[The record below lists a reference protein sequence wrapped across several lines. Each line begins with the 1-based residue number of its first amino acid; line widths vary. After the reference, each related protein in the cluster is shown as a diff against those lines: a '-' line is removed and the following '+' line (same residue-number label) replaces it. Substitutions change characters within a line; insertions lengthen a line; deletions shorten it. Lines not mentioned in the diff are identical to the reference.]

1 MKTTIS
7 RNSKLKIFSLLA
19 LVGSTVLVSDPIQRN
34 ILSEPFRFQSAL
46 SNVPTKSGISN
57 RPDFAPDEIVI
68 KFKPHIAND
77 ELFSRSRSLGF
88 NVENVSKRAHFTTV
102 KIANTETIEEAVS
115 RAKRDPAVEYAEPK
129 YYYYAQATA
138 PNDTDFGKLW
148 GLKNTAQ
155 TISSPSY
162 TINNPGTS
170 GNDMNVLGAW
180 DVTTSC
186 SSIIVA
192 VLDTGINYNHED
204 LAGNMWD
211 GSAGCVDKNGT
222 AIGGG
227 CPNHGWDF
235 AGNGTVA
242 DNDPIDEEGHGSHVA
257 GTIGAVGNNNKGIS
271 GVCQTAKLMSVRV
284 LGVGGGSNAS
294 VADGIYFAVRNGA
307 KVINMS
313 LGGASYSQLIYDAVE
328 YAKTNDVL
336 VVVAAGNEN
345 FDLSLS
351 TKNSYPCENNNTNQI
366 CIAALDQNYARAN
379 FSNYDTTLTAANRT
393 VDFGAPGTNIHSI
406 FGSET
411 TFDEG
416 ASNYTGWTTEGSGGA
431 VTWAYQS
438 CTVGTGTLKGLALPN
453 DCSVIGWNF
462 TPPYLT
468 PTSVAF
474 GLDRKVYKTFTIPA
488 NSTKV
493 SVFHTIVSDGE
504 GYTNSCYDYTE
515 AYSKNA
521 TGSPFTGGSLM
532 TMADYNR
539 QVYATKFCRLGN
551 VSFIGSEEV
560 ILNSCMNSANTNC
573 TVGYR
578 HVSDFSTQNG
588 GVMIGDFHLSAWI
601 RSNNNYGLYNGTS
614 MATPNVAGVAALIRA
629 YNPLLTH
636 AEVIQKLIDGG
647 TATASLTANTK
658 YGKSIN
664 ANESVKHLNQVT
676 GVSATLQ

>member
-1 MKTTIS
+1 MKTILS
-7 RNSKLKIFSLLA
+7 HNSKLKILSLFV

-34 ILSEPFRFQSAL
+34 FLSEPFQFQSTL
-46 SNVPTKSGISN
+46 SNTVAKSGRSN
-57 RPDFAPDEIVI
+57 KPDFAPDEIVI
-68 KFKPHIAND
+68 KFKPYISND

-102 KIANTETIEEAVS
+102 KIASTETIEEAVV

-129 YYYYAQATA
+129 YYYYAQAAA

-148 GLKNTAQ
+148 GLNNTNQ
-155 TISSPSY
+155 TITSPSY
-162 TINNPGTS
+162 TTNNPPGAAAV
-170 GNDMNVLGAW
+170 GKDMNVLGAW

-204 LAGNMWD
+204 LADNMWD
-211 GSAGCVDKNGT
+211 GSASCLDKNGAT
-222 AIGGG
+222 ISGG
-227 CPNHGWDF
+227 CPKHGWDF
-235 AGNGTVA
+235 ASV
-242 DNDPIDEEGHGSHVA
+242 DNDPKDEEGHGSHVA

-313 LGGASYSQLIYDAVE
+313 LGGTQYSQLIYDAVE
-328 YAKTNDVL
+328 YAKTNDVV

-345 FDLSLS
+345 TDLK
-351 TKNSYPCENNNTNQI
+351 TGNSYPCKNNNTNQI
-366 CIAALDQNYARAN
+366 CIAALDQNYQRAT
-379 FSNYDTTLTAANRT
+379 FSNYDTTTTAANRT

-416 ASNYTGWTTEGSGGA
+416 TSNYTGWTTEGSGGS

-438 CTVGTGTLKGLALPN
+438 CTVGSATLKGLALPN
-453 DCSVIGWNF
+453 DCSVIAWNF
-462 TPPYLT
+462 TPPYPT
-468 PTSVAF
+468 PTSVAV

-488 NSTKV
+488 SSTKV
-493 SVFHTIVSDGE
+493 SVFHTIISDGE
-504 GYTNSCYDYTE
+504 GYTNCFDYTE

-521 TGSPFTGGSLM
+521 TGSPFSGGTLM

-539 QVYATKFCRLGN
+539 NAYTNKFCRLN
-551 VSFIGSEEV
+551 DVSFIGSEEV
-560 ILNSCMNSANTNC
+560 ILNTCMNSANTNC

-578 HVSDFSTQNG
+578 FVSDFSTQNG
-588 GVMIGDFHLSAWI
+588 GAIVGDFHLSAWI
-601 RSNNNYGLYNGTS
+601 ASNNSYGLYNGTS
-614 MATPNVAGVAALIRA
+614 MATPNTAGVVALIRA
-629 YNPLLTH
+629 YNPLLNNI
-636 AEVIQKLIDGG
+636 EVIQKLIDGG
-647 TATASLTANTK
+647 TATASISANTK

-664 ANESVKHLNQVT
+664 ANASAKHLNQVT
-676 GVSATLQ
+676 GVTATLQ

>member
-1 MKTTIS
+1 MKTILS
-7 RNSKLKIFSLLA
+7 HNSKLKILSLFV

-34 ILSEPFRFQSAL
+34 FLSEPFQFQSTL
-46 SNVPTKSGISN
+46 SNTVAKSGRSN
-57 RPDFAPDEIVI
+57 KPDFAPDEIVI
-68 KFKPHIAND
+68 KFKPYISND

-102 KIANTETIEEAVS
+102 KIASTETIEEAVV

-129 YYYYAQATA
+129 YYYYAQAAA

-148 GLKNTAQ
+148 GLNNTNQ
-155 TISSPSY
+155 TITSPSY
-162 TINNPGTS
+162 TTNNPPGAAAV
-170 GNDMNVLGAW
+170 GKDMNVLGAW

-204 LAGNMWD
+204 LADNMWD
-211 GSAGCVDKNGT
+211 GSASCLDKNGAT
-222 AIGGG
+222 ISGG
-227 CPNHGWDF
+227 CPKHGWDF
-235 AGNGTVA
+235 ASV
-242 DNDPIDEEGHGSHVA
+242 DNDPKDEEGHGSHVA

-313 LGGASYSQLIYDAVE
+313 LGGTQYSQLIYDAVE
-328 YAKTNDVL
+328 YAKTNDVV

-345 FDLSLS
+345 TDLK
-351 TKNSYPCENNNTNQI
+351 TGNSYPCKNNNTNQI
-366 CIAALDQNYARAN
+366 CIAALDQNYQRAS
-379 FSNYDTTLTAANRT
+379 FSNYDTTTTAANRT

-416 ASNYTGWTTEGSGGA
+416 TSNYTGWTTEGSGGS

-438 CTVGTGTLKGLALPN
+438 CTVGSATLKGLALPN
-453 DCSVIGWNF
+453 DCSVIAWNF
-462 TPPYLT
+462 TPPYPT
-468 PTSVAF
+468 PTSVAV

-493 SVFHTIVSDGE
+493 SVFHTIISDGE
-504 GYTNSCYDYTE
+504 GYTNCFDYTE

-521 TGSPFTGGSLM
+521 TGSPFSGGTLM

-539 QVYATKFCRLGN
+539 NAYTNKFCRLN
-551 VSFIGSEEV
+551 DVSFIGSEEV
-560 ILNSCMNSANTNC
+560 ILNTCMNSANTNC

-578 HVSDFSTQNG
+578 FVSDFSTQNG
-588 GVMIGDFHLSAWI
+588 GAIVGDFHLSAWI
-601 RSNNNYGLYNGTS
+601 ASNNSYGLYNGTS
-614 MATPNVAGVAALIRA
+614 MATPNTAGVVALIRA
-629 YNPLLTH
+629 YNPLLNNI
-636 AEVIQKLIDGG
+636 EVIQKLIDGG
-647 TATASLTANTK
+647 TATASISANTK

-664 ANESVKHLNQVT
+664 ANASAKHLNQVT
-676 GVSATLQ
+676 GVTATLQ